1 MRTMRRR
8 WPDWWRLLK
17 VGETSA
23 DFDFPPSDAKVSF
36 DNIMIGDFCKFSS
49 FFPDYA
55 DFLRKASQSLKEVR
69 GAFKQVEKVKA
80 VFNESEAL
88 SAQKRLLQQIIL
100 AILNLQYPK
109 EIGQLAAQLNIP
121 LLGFKTAD
129 EVVSYLDAVI
139 RSGTS
144 VDEKSGSVFL
154 MGNTAHYVLSY
165 VFGKKPRKSIQLL
178 RLFVTCL
185 NVM

>member
-1 MRTMRRR
+1 MTFR
-8 WPDWWRLLK
+8 
-17 VGETSA
+17 
-23 DFDFPPSDAKVSF
+23 
-36 DNIMIGDFCKFSS
+36 KFSS
-49 FFPDYA
+49 FFSDYA
-55 DFLRKASQSLKEVR
+55 AFLSQLCQSLRKVK

-88 SAQKRLLQQIIL
+88 SAQKRLLKQIVL

-129 EVVSYLDAVI
+129 EVVSYLDAII

-165 VFGKKPRKSIQLL
+165 LDKSML
-178 RLFVTCL
+178 
-185 NVM
+185 

>member
-1 MRTMRRR
+1 MRS
-8 WPDWWRLLK
+8 WSDWWRLLK
-17 VGETSA
+17 VGEPSA
-23 DFDFPPSDAKVSF
+23 VFDFPPSDAKVSF
-36 DNIMIGDFCKFSS
+36 DSIMNHNMIGDFCKFSS

-109 EIGQLAAQLNIP
+109 EVGQMAAEVNIP
-121 LLGFKTAD
+121 LLGFETTA

-144 VDEKSGSVFL
+144 VVEKSGTVFL
-154 MGNTAHYVLSY
+154 MGNTAHDVL
-165 VFGKKPRKSIQLL
+165 
-178 RLFVTCL
+178 
-185 NVM
+185 N

>member
-1 MRTMRRR
+1 MQFAVAVLEKVAKLEDNEEEVAELVEVAQGRRAF
-8 WPDWWRLLK
+8 
-17 VGETSA
+17 G
-23 DFDFPPSDAKVSF
+23 FPPSDAKVSL
-36 DNIMIGDFCKFSS
+36 DNIMIGDFYKFSS
-49 FFPDYA
+49 FFADYA
-55 DFLRKASQSLKEVR
+55 DFLRKVDQSLREAR

-109 EIGQLAAQLNIP
+109 EIGQLAAELNIP
-121 LLGFKTAD
+121 LLGFETPD

-144 VDEKSGSVFL
+144 VDEKSGTVFL
-154 MGNTAHYVLSY
+154 MGNTAHSVL
-165 VFGKKPRKSIQLL
+165 
-178 RLFVTCL
+178 
-185 NVM
+185 N

>member
-1 MRTMRRR
+1 M
-8 WPDWWRLLK
+8 
-17 VGETSA
+17 
-23 DFDFPPSDAKVSF
+23 
-36 DNIMIGDFCKFSS
+36 IIGDFCKFSS
-49 FFPDYA
+49 FFLDYA
-55 DFLRKASQSLKEVR
+55 DFLRKVNQNLREVR

-109 EIGQLAAQLNIP
+109 EVGQMAAEVNIP
-121 LLGFKTAD
+121 LLGFETAD

-144 VDEKSGSVFL
+144 VVEKSGTVFL
-154 MGNTAHYVLSY
+154 MGNTAHDVL
-165 VFGKKPRKSIQLL
+165 
-178 RLFVTCL
+178 
-185 NVM
+185 N

>member
-1 MRTMRRR
+1 M
-8 WPDWWRLLK
+8 LK
-17 VGETSA
+17 VGELLISL
-23 DFDFPPSDAKVSF
+23 PLSF
-36 DNIMIGDFCKFSS
+36 DNIMNGDFCKFSS

-109 EIGQLAAQLNIP
+109 EIGQLAAELNIP
-121 LLGFKTAD
+121 LLGFETPD

-144 VDEKSGSVFL
+144 VDEKSGTVFL
-154 MGNTAHYVLSY
+154 MGNTAHSVL
-165 VFGKKPRKSIQLL
+165 
-178 RLFVTCL
+178 
-185 NVM
+185 N